1 MQALIYLATLVLSIP
16 FFDGCSFIGSGTNSL
31 KSSTLTKTLLKQNSF
46 RAVYASIS
54 PSTANAVGRSIDATS
69 IIAVPIVA
77 VDRPTFLV
85 LACTRSRIRI
95 HLLLLHLLLLRATT
109 IISEVHSIILKGD
122 KNDAVWVKSEE
133 RATAQSWAKLTK
145 YA

>member
-95 HLLLLHLLLLRATT
+95 HLLLLRATT

-122 KNDAVWVKSEE
+122 KNYAVWVKSEE
-133 RATAQSWAKLTK
+133 GGQLKVGQN
-145 YA
+145 